1 MIIRILYL
9 KIEQDVVNYLI
20 SLEDVLEPFRGLTI
34 DPAAE
39 RFLKNGLPVP
49 LFGNWK
55 DWKNGE
61 LVKVLK
67 KNGNLLG
74 IGSIDI
80 ATKTVRI
87 KRLINQ

>member
-1 MIIRILYL
+1 MD
-9 KIEQDVVNYLI
+9 EDVVKYLI
-20 SLEDVLEPFRGLTI
+20 SLEDVLKPFRGLTI
-34 DPAAE
+34 DPPAE
-39 RFLKNGLPVP
+39 RFLKNGLPIP

-55 DWKNGE
+55 DWRNGE
-61 LVKVLK
+61 WVKVLK

-80 ATKTVRI
+80 AAKTVRI